1 MGLAKYTKEQEVE
14 MIERQV
20 IELENKDIKGWIA
33 RMARHYE
40 IKKLKSRIEEIKKSL
55 PAQK

>member
-40 IKKLKSRIEEIKKSL
+40 IKKLKSRTEEIKKSL